1 MIDVYVTLD
10 RWMKEMHTST
20 HTQTHTSLLNQN
32 GPSTPSTPSRH
43 SHDRRFSGRLA
54 DALPYLT
61 YRYRPLGSVAD
72 RPNDVAGMDY
82 LHKVKF
88 TIPNNEIREREP
100 PDSAAVSRYI
110 IR

>member
-20 HTQTHTSLLNQN
+20 HKDTHHSSTKTARPPRPDTSTTGDSQA
-32 GPSTPSTPSRH
+32 GWPMPT
-43 SHDRRFSGRLA
+43 
-54 DALPYLT
+54 LPYLT

-72 RPNDVAGMDY
+72 RSNDVAGMDY